1 MAKAQDAR
9 GSSKPPIHISEADY
23 DLIAALAIGMEQ
35 RSPAL
40 ARQIL
45 NEINRAETHPA
56 EALPGDVAALG
67 SEVEFLDDSNGET
80 RRLRLVLPAEA
91 DIEAGRISVMT
102 PVGAGL
108 IGMSAGHEIDWPT
121 PDGRPRV
128 LRILKVVQRR

>member
-9 GSSKPPIHISEADY
+9 GSAKPPIHISEADY

-45 NEINRAETHPA
+45 SEINRADTYPA
-56 EALPGDVAALG
+56 DALPGDVAAIG

-121 PDGRPRV
+121 PDGRPRM